1 MVSERKQSKENSV
14 DSRDGE
20 VRTRVRLPSSP
31 LDAVETNTMGSTSS
45 GLNPLIAP
53 SKMIARG
60 VLWLKCKG
68 EKPWL

>member
-31 LDAVETNTMGSTSS
+31 LTKNTQKLTFVLAMV
-45 GLNPLIAP
+45 LNKAMTYN
-53 SKMIARG
+53 SD
-60 VLWLKCKG
+60 
-68 EKPWL
+68 